1 MPAKEAFWF
10 ASDDRGTAHPKTF
23 TRSLT
28 GRRLTGAESVLRDS
42 PVDFET
48 AVAYALQPDM
58 RRLIIVYLL
67 GGVLTTF
74 GLSLFVEPG
83 FVSLPVELVASIVAL
98 VVAVVGAAMLFGGL
112 IGAAFKVVTDA
123 NRLATAE

>member
-1 MPAKEAFWF
+1 M
-10 ASDDRGTAHPKTF
+10 TA
-23 TRSLT
+23 
-28 GRRLTGAESVLRDS
+28 AESVLRDS
-42 PVDFET
+42 SVDFET
-48 AVAYALQPDM
+48 AVAYALQPEM

-74 GLSLFVEPG
+74 GLSLFVDPG
-83 FVSLPVELVASIVAL
+83 FVSLPLELAASIVGL

>member
-1 MPAKEAFWF
+1 MT
-10 ASDDRGTAHPKTF
+10 S
-23 TRSLT
+23 
-28 GRRLTGAESVLRDS
+28 AESVLRDS
-42 PVDFET
+42 PIDFET

-67 GGVLTTF
+67 GGILTTF

-83 FVSLPVELVASIVAL
+83 FFSLPVELVVSIVGL
-98 VVAVVGAAMLFGGL
+98 VIAVVGAALLFGGL

-123 NRLATAE
+123 NRLAAAE